1 MAGVGVLLVL
11 SALSTAVLTRPVR
24 RIHVEHTLHG
34 LFGDD
39 AREAVI
45 RRWTEKLIDT
55 AERYERLDH
64 FHHRLRSRAFAGT
77 PMHIERGRGDW
88 RSWHFADGETW
99 RVRHLARP
107 PRVVRRL
114 VVHGTVERGDH
125 GLMVRTYVPGSH
137 AITLPVAD
145 AHQVVG

>member
-1 MAGVGVLLVL
+1 MAGVLGLLLL
-11 SALSTAVLTRPVR
+11 SALSAGVLARPVR
-24 RIHVEHTLHG
+24 RVRVEHALHG
-34 LFGDD
+34 LFGEA

-45 RRWTEKLIDT
+45 DRWATQLIDT

-77 PMHIERGRGDW
+77 TMRIERGRGEW

-99 RVRHLARP
+99 RVRHLGRP
-107 PRVVRRL
+107 PRVVRRV

-125 GLMVRTYVPGSH
+125 ALLVRTYVPGSH
-137 AITLPVAD
+137 GITLPVGD
-145 AHQVVG
+145 AHPVAH

>member
-1 MAGVGVLLVL
+1 MAGVLVLLLL
-11 SALSTAVLTRPVR
+11 SALSAVALAGPVR
-24 RIHVEHTLHG
+24 RVQVEHTLHG
-34 LFGDD
+34 LFGEA

-45 RRWTEKLIDT
+45 DRWATQLIDT

-77 PMHIERGRGDW
+77 PLHIARGRGEW

-107 PRVVRRL
+107 PRFVRRL
-114 VVHGTVERGDH
+114 VVHATVERDDH
-125 GLMVRTYVPGSH
+125 GLLVRTYVPGSH
-137 AITLPVAD
+137 AVTLPVAD
-145 AHQVVG
+145 AHPVAR

>member
-1 MAGVGVLLVL
+1 MAGVLVLLLLTALSAGVL
-11 SALSTAVLTRPVR
+11 APPVR
-24 RIHVEHTLHG
+24 QVRVEHALHG
-34 LFGDD
+34 LFGEA

-45 RRWTEKLIDT
+45 DRWATQVIDT

-77 PMHIERGRGDW
+77 TMRIERGRGEW

-107 PRVVRRL
+107 PRVVRRV

-125 GLMVRTYVPGSH
+125 GLLVRTYVPGSH
-137 AITLPVAD
+137 GITLPVGD
-145 AHQVVG
+145 AHPVAR